1 MEVSNGLFCFQYTKK
16 HFNSS
21 ERRSIGPDNGSEVCK
36 LCSHLTEALTDAGG
50 GEFQRDVK

>member
-1 MEVSNGLFCFQYTKK
+1 MEVSNGLFYFQYTKK

-21 ERRSIGPDNGSEVCK
+21 ERRSIGPDNNSEVCK